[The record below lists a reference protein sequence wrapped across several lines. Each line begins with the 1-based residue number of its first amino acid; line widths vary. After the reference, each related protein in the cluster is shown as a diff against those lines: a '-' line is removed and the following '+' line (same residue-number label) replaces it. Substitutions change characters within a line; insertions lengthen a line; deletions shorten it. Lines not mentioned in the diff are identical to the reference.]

1 MQSDTLTAV
10 DHCDDHELDDLED
23 QFVGAFHRIPDGRDV
38 QRLRR
43 GRVSLALRLPL
54 RTRRTIAALIVSV

>member
-10 DHCDDHELDDLED
+10 DHRDDHELHDLED
-23 QFVGAFHRIPDGRDV
+23 QVVGAFHRIPDGRDV
-38 QRLRR
+38 QRLPR

>member
-1 MQSDTLTAV
+1 MRSDTLTAF
-10 DHCDDHELDDLED
+10 DHCDDHQLHDLED

-38 QRLRR
+38 KRLRR

-54 RTRRTIAALIVSV
+54 RTRRIIAGLIVSV